1 MGAIFHRSTVLGK
14 LGIAT
19 LLILAV
25 GCGGPEQRK
34 AKYRTKAQE
43 YMQAG
48 NFPKA
53 RVALRNVLKIDPKD
67 SEAYFLYAQ
76 VEEKEKDWRHAFAHY
91 LQVVELNPT
100 HEQALVKLG
109 KFYLQGRLD
118 EKARETADQLLRL
131 YPGHVSARA
140 IHGALLAAEGKLTEA
155 IAAGETLVK
164 QFPTEPDAAILL
176 GTLYSLQNAPHRVEA
191 VLKKAVEA
199 HPRDLDLLNSLAM
212 AYMRV
217 SNQAKAEAVFRNI
230 LAIEPQVF
238 DHHLKLALFFD
249 QQRQYEKAEAT
260 LREAL
265 RLEPESE
272 QRHLALADYL
282 AGRRNVAAS
291 EAALAEA
298 RRALPHAVNIQL
310 ALGRLYEMHQQ
321 PDKART
327 TYQELRDRNQSKP
340 AGDTAKVKLAT
351 LDWVEGKQ
359 DVATEQL
366 QEVLRNNPR
375 ASEALMLQGRIALQ
389 QGAGREAVQAFR
401 TVLKDQPEKAEA
413 YALLGQA
420 HLMLEETNLARENLE
435 KAVTLSPT
443 LYQAH
448 LALAILDASSG
459 RTRDARLRLE
469 ELLKQAPTNLGTLG
483 MLLNLQAADRDWDGS
498 DQTLSRIRAA
508 GANQFVSDLAEGNLY
523 QARLQWDKAIAA
535 FERAAAQ
542 NPDAPEPTFAL
553 VRIDTRQGKLAQA
566 QNRLANLIAKNPRH
580 QFAHGLLG
588 EILILKGDPAGAEAE
603 FRLATGLK
611 PEWSTPWVNWV
622 TLKLSQR
629 KGEEANEILQHG
641 LQVNPKNEELRLLYA
656 SHLGDRGQFDLAIT
670 EYETILSQNPRDLMA
685 ANNLAAILTDQKG
698 DTKSLDRAL
707 ALSRDFEQRAP
718 NPFFLDTLGWVH
730 LKMGHQ
736 DDALRVIQRAVAQAP
751 QHPLLNYHLGM
762 AHFKAGHRLEAQA
775 HLKKALN
782 SKQPFPGMDE
792 AKAVL
797 AEVTG

>member
-1 MGAIFHRSTVLGK
+1 MGATFQRCGGFVKFGLV
-14 LGIAT
+14 T

-25 GCGGPEQRK
+25 GCGGPEERK
-34 AKYRTKAQE
+34 AKYRMKAQE

-76 VEEKEKDWRHAFAHY
+76 VEEKEKNWRNAFAHY
-91 LQVVELNPT
+91 QRVVELHPD
-100 HEQALVKLG
+100 HERAMVKLG

-118 EKARETADQLLRL
+118 EKAHETADQLLRL

-140 IHGALLAAEGKLTEA
+140 IKAALLAAEGKLTEA
-155 IAAGETLVK
+155 TTAGEALIK

-176 GTLYSLQNAPHRVEA
+176 ATLYSLQNAPQRVEA

-199 HPRDLDLLNSLAM
+199 HPQDLDLLNSLAM

-217 SNQAKAEAVFRNI
+217 GNQPKAEAVFRNI
-230 LAIEPQVF
+230 LAIEPNVY

-249 QQRQYEKAEAT
+249 QQRQFDKAEAT

-265 RLEPESE
+265 RLDPDSE

-282 AGRRNVAAS
+282 AGRRDMATAES
-291 EAALAEA
+291 ALAEA
-298 RRALPHAVNIQL
+298 HRTLPHAMNIQF
-310 ALGRLYEMHQQ
+310 ALGRLYETHQQ
-321 PDKART
+321 SAKARA
-327 TYQELRDRNQSKP
+327 TYEDIRDHNRSKP
-340 AGDTAKVKLAT
+340 AGGSAKVKLAA
-351 LDWVEGKQ
+351 LDWAEGKQ
-359 DVATEQL
+359 EAATQQL
-366 QEVLRNNPR
+366 QEVLHDNPR
-375 ASEALMLQGRIALQ
+375 ASDALMLEGRIALQ
-389 QGAGREAVQAFR
+389 HGAGRDAVQAFR
-401 TVLKDQPEKAEA
+401 TVLKDQPEHSEA

-435 KAVTLSPT
+435 KAVALSPN

-498 DQTLSRIRAA
+498 DRTLSRIRDA
-508 GANQFVSDLAEGNLY
+508 GANHFVSDLAEGNLY
-523 QARLQWDKAIAA
+523 QARLQWDKAVAA

-553 VRIDTRQGKLAQA
+553 VRIDARQGKLAQA
-566 QNRLANLIAKNPRH
+566 QTRLTNLIAKNAHHP
-580 QFAHGLLG
+580 FAHGLLG
-588 EILILKGDPAGAEAE
+588 EILILKGDPARAEEE
-603 FRLATGLK
+603 FRLATSLK
-611 PEWSTPWVNWV
+611 SDWGTPWVNWV
-622 TLKLSQR
+622 TLKLSQG
-629 KGEEANEILQHG
+629 KNDEASHILQQA
-641 LQVNPKNEELRLLYA
+641 LQVNPKHEELRLLYA
-656 SHLGDRGQFDLAIT
+656 SHLGDRGQFDQAIT
-670 EYETILSQNPRDLMA
+670 EYETILKQNPRQLLA
-685 ANNLAAILTDQKG
+685 ANNLASILADQKG
-698 DTKSLDRAL
+698 DAKSLDRAL
-707 ALSRDFEQRAP
+707 TLSRDFEQRAP

-736 DDALRVIQRAVAQAP
+736 DDALRVMQRAVAEAP
-751 QHPLLNYHLGM
+751 QHPILNYHLGV

-782 SKQPFPGMDE
+782 TKQPFPGMDE
-792 AKAVL
+792 AKSIL

>member
-1 MGAIFHRSTVLGK
+1 MVGTRHRCSRLLHLAIVS
-14 LGIAT
+14 
-19 LLILAV
+19 LLIVAV
-25 GCGGPEQRK
+25 GCGGPEERK
-34 AKYRTKAQE
+34 AKYRVKAQE
-43 YMQAG
+43 YMQSG

-76 VEEKEKDWRHAFAHY
+76 VEEKEKNWRYAFAHY
-91 LQVVELNPT
+91 QQVVELDPG
-100 HEQALVKLG
+100 HERALVKLA

-118 EKARETADQLLRL
+118 QKAHETADKLLRL

-140 IHGALLAAEGKLTEA
+140 IKAALLAADGKLADAT
-155 IAAGETLVK
+155 AAGEALIK
-164 QFPTEPDAAILL
+164 QYPTEPDAAILL
-176 GTLYSLQNAPHRVEA
+176 ATLYALQNAHQRVEP
-191 VLKKAVEA
+191 VLSRAIAA
-199 HPRDLDLLNSLAM
+199 HPQDLDLLNSLAM

-217 SNQAKAEAVFRNI
+217 GQQGKAEGTFRKI
-230 LAIEPQVF
+230 LALEPNVY

-249 QQRQYEKAEAT
+249 QQQQFDKAEAT

-265 RLEPESE
+265 RLDPDNE

-282 AGRRNVAAS
+282 SGRRDMAS
-291 EAALAEA
+291 AESALAEA
-298 RRALPHAVNIQL
+298 HRALPHAVNIQF

-321 PDKART
+321 PEKARA
-327 TYQELRDRNQSKP
+327 TYQDVRDRNRAKP
-340 AGDTAKVKLAT
+340 AGDTAKVRLAT
-351 LDWVEGKQ
+351 LDWAEGKQ
-359 DVATEQL
+359 EAATQQL
-366 QEVLRNNPR
+366 QEVLRENPR
-375 ASEALMLQGRIALQ
+375 ASDALMLEGRIALQ
-389 QGAGREAVQAFR
+389 HGAGREAVQAFR
-401 TVLKDQPEKAEA
+401 TVLKDQPEQSEA

-420 HLMLEETNLARENLE
+420 HLMLEETTLARENLE
-435 KAVTLSPT
+435 RAIALSPN

-508 GANQFVSDLAEGNLY
+508 GANRFVADLAEGNLY

-535 FERAAAQ
+535 FERAAAS

-553 VRIDTRQGKLAQA
+553 VRIDARQGKLLQA
-566 QNRLANLIAKNPRH
+566 QNRLTTLIAKNARH
-580 QFAHGLLG
+580 PFAHGLLG
-588 EILILKGDPAGAEAE
+588 EILILKGDAPGAEAE
-603 FRLATGLK
+603 FRLATTLK
-611 PEWSTPWVNWV
+611 PDWSTPWMNWV
-622 TLKLSQR
+622 TLKLSQQR
-629 KGEEANEILQHG
+629 GEEANEILQRG
-641 LQVNPKNEELRLLYA
+641 LQANPKNEELRLLYA
-656 SHLGDRGQFDLAIT
+656 SYLGDKGQFDLAIA
-670 EYETILSQNPRDLMA
+670 EYETILQQNPHDLMA

-698 DTKSLDRAL
+698 DSKSLDRAL

-730 LKMGHQ
+730 LKMGHP

-751 QHPLLNYHLGM
+751 QHPLLNYHLGI
-762 AHFKAGHRLEAQA
+762 AHFKAGHRAEAQT
-775 HLKKALN
+775 HLKKAL
-782 SKQPFPGMDE
+782 STKQTFPGIDD

>member
-1 MGAIFHRSTVLGK
+1 MAATFHRCGGFAKFGFV
-14 LGIAT
+14 I
-19 LLILAV
+19 LLILAM
-25 GCGGPEQRK
+25 GCGGPEERK
-34 AKYRTKAQE
+34 AKYRMKAQE

-67 SEAYFLYAQ
+67 SEAYFLYAE
-76 VEEKEKDWRHAFAHY
+76 VEEKEKNWRNAFAHY
-91 LQVVELNPT
+91 QRVIELHPD
-100 HEQALVKLG
+100 HERALVKLG

-118 EKARETADQLLRL
+118 EKAHETADQLLRL
-131 YPGHVSARA
+131 FPGHVSARA
-140 IHGALLAAEGKLTEA
+140 IKAALLAAEGKLTEA
-155 IAAGETLVK
+155 TAAGEALIK

-176 GTLYSLQNAPHRVEA
+176 ATLYSLQNAPQRVEA

-199 HPRDLDLLNSLAM
+199 HPQDLDLLNSLAM

-217 SNQAKAEAVFRNI
+217 GDQPKAESVFRNI
-230 LAIEPQVF
+230 LAIEPKVY

-249 QQRQYEKAEAT
+249 QQRQYGKAETT

-265 RLEPESE
+265 RLDPDSE

-282 AGRRNVAAS
+282 AGRRDMATAES
-291 EAALAEA
+291 ALAEA
-298 RRALPHAVNIQL
+298 HRTLPHAVNIQF
-310 ALGRLYEMHQQ
+310 ALGRLYETHQQ
-321 PDKART
+321 PAKARAI
-327 TYQELRDRNQSKP
+327 YEDIRVHNRSKP
-340 AGDTAKVKLAT
+340 AGGSAKVKLAA
-351 LDWVEGKQ
+351 LDWAEGKQ
-359 DVATEQL
+359 EAATQQL
-366 QEVLRNNPR
+366 QEVLHDNPR
-375 ASEALMLQGRIALQ
+375 ASEALMLEGRIALQ
-389 QGAGREAVQAFR
+389 HGAGREAVQAFR
-401 TVLKDQPEKAEA
+401 TVLKDQPEQSEA

-435 KAVTLSPT
+435 KAVVLSPN

-498 DQTLSRIRAA
+498 DRTLSRIRDA
-508 GANQFVSDLAEGNLY
+508 GANRFVSDLAEGNLY
-523 QARLQWDKAIAA
+523 QARLQWDKAMAA

-553 VRIDTRQGKLAQA
+553 VRIDARQGKLAQA
-566 QNRLANLIAKNPRH
+566 QNRLTSLIAKNAQHP
-580 QFAHGLLG
+580 FAHGLLG
-588 EILILKGDPAGAEAE
+588 EILILKGDPGRAEEE
-603 FRLATGLK
+603 FRLATRLK
-611 PEWSTPWVNWV
+611 PDWGTPWVNWV

-629 KGEEANEILQHG
+629 KSDEANDILQRG

-656 SHLGDRGQFDLAIT
+656 SHLGDRGQFDQAMA
-670 EYETILSQNPRDLMA
+670 EYETILKQNPRQLMA
-685 ANNLAAILTDQKG
+685 ANNLASILADQKG
-698 DTKSLDRAL
+698 DAKSLDRAL
-707 ALSRDFEQRAP
+707 TLSRDFEQRAP

-736 DDALRVIQRAVAQAP
+736 DDALRVIQRAVAEAP
-751 QHPLLNYHLGM
+751 QHPILNYHLGV

-782 SKQPFPGMDE
+782 TKQPFPGMDE
-792 AKAVL
+792 AKAIL

>member
-1 MGAIFHRSTVLGK
+1 MT
-14 LGIAT
+14 AT
-19 LLILAV
+19 FQRCSVVAKVGLAFLLILSL
-25 GCGGPEQRK
+25 GCGGPEERK

-48 NFPKA
+48 NYPKA

-76 VEEKEKDWRHAFAHY
+76 VEEKEKNWRHAFAHY
-91 LQVVELNPT
+91 QQVVELHPS
-100 HEQALVKLG
+100 HEHALIKLS

-118 EKARETADQLLRL
+118 QKAHETADTLLRL

-140 IHGALLAAEGKLTEA
+140 IKAALLATDGKLAEA
-155 IAAGETLVK
+155 TAAGEALIK
-164 QFPTEPDAAILL
+164 QYPTDPDAAILL
-176 GTLYSLQNAPHRVEA
+176 GTLYSLQNAHQRVEP
-191 VLKKAVEA
+191 VLKRAIEA
-199 HPRDLDLLNSLAM
+199 HPQDLDLLNSLAM
-212 AYMRV
+212 AYMRMG
-217 SNQAKAEAVFRNI
+217 NHAKAESIFRSI
-230 LAIEPQVF
+230 LSVEPNVY

-249 QQRQYEKAEAT
+249 QQQQYEKAETT

-265 RLEPESE
+265 RLEPDSE

-282 AGRRNVAAS
+282 AGRRNMTTA
-291 EAALAEA
+291 EAALIEA
-298 RRALPHAVNIQL
+298 HRTLPHAANIQL

-321 PDKART
+321 TQKARA
-327 TYQELRDRNQSKP
+327 TYEDLRDHNHSKP
-340 AGDTAKVKLAT
+340 AGDTAKIKLAT
-351 LDWVEGKQ
+351 LDWAEGKQ
-359 DVATEQL
+359 EAAIQQL
-366 QEVLRNNPR
+366 REVLHNNPR
-375 ASEALMLQGRIALQ
+375 ASDALMLEGRIALQ
-389 QGAGREAVQAFR
+389 HGAGREAVQAFR
-401 TVLKDQPEKAEA
+401 TVLKDQPEQSEA

-435 KAVTLSPT
+435 KAVALSPN

-508 GANQFVSDLAEGNLY
+508 GANRFVSDLAEGNLH

-553 VRIDTRQGKLAQA
+553 VRIDARQGKLAQA
-566 QNRLANLIAKNPRH
+566 QHRLMGLIAKNPRH

-588 EILILKGDPAGAEAE
+588 EILILKGDPAGAETE

-629 KGEEANEILQHG
+629 KGEEANEILQRG

-656 SHLGDRGQFDLAIT
+656 SHLGDRGQFDQAIA
-670 EYETILSQNPRDLMA
+670 EYETILGQNPRDLMA

-762 AHFKAGHRLEAQA
+762 AHFKAGHRLEAQT

>member
-1 MGAIFHRSTVLGK
+1 MAATFHRCSALAK
-14 LGIAT
+14 LAFVP

-25 GCGGPEQRK
+25 GCGGPEERK
-34 AKYRTKAQE
+34 AKYRLKAQE

-76 VEEKEKDWRHAFAHY
+76 VEEKEKNWRHAFAHY
-91 LQVVELNPT
+91 QQVLELDPG
-100 HEQALVKLG
+100 HERALVKLG

-118 EKARETADQLLRL
+118 EKAHETADKLLGL

-140 IHGALLAAEGKLTEA
+140 IKAALLAADGKLTEA
-155 IAAGETLVK
+155 TAAGEVLIK
-164 QFPTEPDAAILL
+164 QVPTEPDAAILL
-176 GTLYSLQNAPHRVEA
+176 ATLYSLQNAHQRVEP
-191 VLKKAVEA
+191 VLKKAIEA
-199 HPRDLDLLNSLAM
+199 HPHDLDLLNSLAM
-212 AYMRV
+212 ADMRIG
-217 SNQAKAEAVFRNI
+217 NYAKAESVFRTI
-230 LAIEPQVF
+230 LAIEPNVY

-249 QQRQYEKAEAT
+249 QRRQYDKAEAT

-265 RLEPESE
+265 RLDQDSE

-282 AGRRNVAAS
+282 AGRRNMPTTETALT
-291 EAALAEA
+291 EAH
-298 RRALPHAVNIQL
+298 RTLPHAVNIQF

-321 PDKART
+321 PEKARA
-327 TYQELRDRNQSKP
+327 TYEDIRDHNRSKP

-351 LDWVEGKQ
+351 LDWAAGNQEA
-359 DVATEQL
+359 ATRQL
-366 QEVLRNNPR
+366 QEVLRYNPR
-375 ASEALMLQGRIALQ
+375 ASDALMLDGRISLQ
-389 QGAGREAVQAFR
+389 HGAGREAVQAFR
-401 TVLKDQPEKAEA
+401 TVLKDQPEQSEA

-420 HLMLEETNLARENLE
+420 HLMLEETSLARENLE
-435 KAVTLSPT
+435 KAVALSPN

-459 RTRDARLRLE
+459 RTRDARVRLE

-508 GANQFVSDLAEGNLY
+508 GANRFVSDLAEGNLY
-523 QARLQWDKAIAA
+523 QARLQWDKAVAA
-535 FERAAAQ
+535 FERAAAL

-553 VRIDTRQGKLAQA
+553 VRIDARQGKLAQA
-566 QNRLANLIAKNPRH
+566 QNRLISLIAKNSQH

-588 EILILKGDPAGAEAE
+588 EILILKGDPVRAEEE
-603 FRLATGLK
+603 FRLATSLK

-629 KGEEANEILQHG
+629 KSEEANDILQRG

-656 SHLGDRGQFDLAIT
+656 SHLGDRGQFDQAIA
-670 EYETILSQNPRDLMA
+670 EYETILRQNPSDLMA

-698 DTKSLDRAL
+698 DAKSLDRAL

-730 LKMGHQ
+730 LKMGHK
-736 DDALRVIQRAVAQAP
+736 DDAIRVIQRAVAEAP

-775 HLKKALN
+775 HLKKAL
-782 SKQPFPGMDE
+782 SAKQPFPGMDE
-792 AKAVL
+792 AKSVL